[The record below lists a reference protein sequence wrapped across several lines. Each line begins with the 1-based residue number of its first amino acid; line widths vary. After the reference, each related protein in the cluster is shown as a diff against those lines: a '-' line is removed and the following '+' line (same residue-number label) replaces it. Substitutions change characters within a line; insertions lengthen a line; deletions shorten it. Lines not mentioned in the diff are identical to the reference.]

1 MNKKVA
7 LYLRYSSENQRDE
20 SIDAQQ
26 RASEDYCQKH
36 GYIITKI
43 YIDKAKSATT
53 DKRPEFQKMIQDSE
67 HKDFEIVLVHKL
79 DRFARDKYDSALY
92 KKKLKNNGVKVISI
106 TENLDD
112 SPESIIL
119 ESVIEGMAEYY
130 SKNLAREVMKG
141 LTENAYNCKHT
152 GGSPPLGYDIDDNKK
167 YIINKKEAEAVKL
180 IFQMYLE
187 DYTSGNMIK
196 KLNDLGFRTKKGSH
210 WTKNS
215 LTSIIRNEKY
225 TGVYIYNRSV
235 KKNSNGKRNNHKN
248 KDNSDI
254 IRIEGGIPQIIEKEL
269 FEKVQ
274 EKIKARKNSSIV
286 TTKTMYL
293 LSGIVKCS
301 CGSSMHG
308 NKRRAKRRT
317 NSGAKEKP
325 EYISYRCGCRK
336 NKSSIVCDNPEIRK
350 EYLEE
355 YVLNELQNSVLNPDI
370 IEALSKKVNDY
381 LNEDEKNIIQI
392 KEVSEKELIEIET
405 KIKNIIN
412 AVSMGFASIELKNE
426 LDNLNQKKHEII
438 NTLANLTKEKDTN
451 QKVTPEDVKL
461 YLMNIRTFILER
473 NYPEIRTF
481 IKNFVKEII
490 VSKEGIEVT
499 FIPLFSFL
507 KNYEFQISSS
517 IKRENL
523 YTPLKRCLNI
533 KLNSKKEHSCILKNK

>member
-1 MNKKVA
+1 M
-7 LYLRYSSENQRDE
+7 D
-20 SIDAQQ
+20 
-26 RASEDYCQKH
+26 
-36 GYIITKI
+36 
-43 YIDKAKSATT
+43 
-53 DKRPEFQKMIQDSE
+53 
-67 HKDFEIVLVHKL
+67 
-79 DRFARDKYDSALY
+79 
-92 KKKLKNNGVKVISI
+92 
-106 TENLDD
+106 
-112 SPESIIL
+112 
-119 ESVIEGMAEYY
+119 
-130 SKNLAREVMKG
+130 
-141 LTENAYNCKHT
+141 
-152 GGSPPLGYDIDDNKK
+152 
-167 YIINKKEAEAVKL
+167 
-180 IFQMYLE
+180 
-187 DYTSGNMIK
+187 
-196 KLNDLGFRTKKGSH
+196 
-210 WTKNS
+210 KNS
-215 LTSIIRNEKY
+215 LTSIVRNEKY
-225 TGVYIYNRSV
+225 TGVYIYNRIV

-317 NSGAKEKP
+317 NSGVKEKP

-381 LNEDEKNIIQI
+381 LNEDEKNIIRI

-426 LDNLNQKKHEII
+426 LDNLNQKKYEIT
-438 NTLANLTKEKDTN
+438 NTLSNLTKGKDTS

-473 NYPEIRTF
+473 NYPEIRAF
-481 IKNFVKEII
+481 IKNFIKEII
-490 VSKEGIEVT
+490 VKLKLHSSL
-499 FIPLFSFL
+499 FFSFA
-507 KNYEFQISSS
+507 KHSEFQLFSS

-523 YTPLKRCLNI
+523 YNPLKRCLSI
-533 KLNSKKEHSCILKNK
+533 KLNNKKDVIDYVSITTLNNNWNSINNNSIN